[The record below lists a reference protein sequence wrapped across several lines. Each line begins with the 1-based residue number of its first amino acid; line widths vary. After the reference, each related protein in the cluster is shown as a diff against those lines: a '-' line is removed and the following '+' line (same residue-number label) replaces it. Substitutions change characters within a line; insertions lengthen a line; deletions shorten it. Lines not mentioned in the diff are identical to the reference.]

1 MTARPLEDS
10 PAVATIAPNERRE
23 AQAPASDF
31 FDRYSLIDPVMF
43 QVMGEG
49 LVSIC
54 REMGTTMCRTAYS
67 PIFVDGLDFS
77 CGILDAR
84 GEMIAQ
90 AEFCPVHLN
99 SMGYSAAWA
108 IAEIGVENLEPGD
121 VILHNDPYRG
131 GTHLNDVNC
140 IRPLFVGDE
149 LLGIAV
155 NRAHHIDLGGKARAG
170 FAGDATDLFTEGLI
184 IPPVK
189 WWRRGKE
196 DADIGEMVYRNVRQ
210 PYVQRGD
217 FSAQVASCVTAE
229 RRLQTLCER
238 YGIPA
243 VLECFDALKDYAER
257 RMRAEIEAMPDGVYN
272 FCDFAD
278 DDGISTDPIKIE
290 ATVEIAGD
298 EMTVDFTG
306 SNAQVVGPIN
316 ATYGI
321 TSSAC
326 WNAIMQVTDPTIPIN
341 EGRFRPVSLVLPRA
355 SVVNAENPRPTMGGN
370 AELHIRI
377 CETVM
382 GCFAQA
388 IPDRVIA
395 ACYGCVNNFTG
406 GAIDEQTGDFWIY
419 YLYSAGGWGAR
430 STKDGWDEIYHQPG
444 NGLDYPVEILETQ
457 MPIRY
462 RGKNLSEGYAG
473 AGRFRGGYGA
483 RRVIEYLEESEINAV
498 GERHKFGGWGLYGGQ
513 PARPNAILLKR
524 REDDEFRPLT
534 EHGAKSASKF
544 SNITVFPGDQVA
556 LVQSGGGGY
565 GSPLDRDL
573 DLVLA
578 DLEDELI
585 SIEQCREQYGVVASM
600 DGYDVVIDHEAT
612 AALRA
617 ELATVPA
624 RNVVNGCVTVD
635 DASFLER
642 GRPHRTA
649 PAEHPDDAV
658 IARARA
664 SLDVGVCR
672 NECPK
677 AADPAACPFHN
688 DEALKYWS
696 PDNLNRWARTHC
708 PQKTAV
714 VQHFRVARIY

>member
-1 MTARPLEDS
+1 MSATTTTGPPADAQS
-10 PAVATIAPNERRE
+10 PDE
-23 AQAPASDF
+23 DF
-31 FDRYSLIDPVMF
+31 FAPYRLIDPVMF
-43 QVMGEG
+43 QVIGDG

-90 AEFCPVHLN
+90 AEYCPVHLN

-108 IAEIGVENLEPGD
+108 ITEIGIENLDPGD

-140 IRPLFVGDE
+140 IKPLFVEGTVVAI
-149 LLGIAV
+149 GV

-189 WWRRGKE
+189 WWRKGRE
-196 DADIGEMVYRNVRQ
+196 DPDIGQLIYRNVRQ
-210 PYVQRGD
+210 PYVQKGD
-217 FSAQVASCVTAE
+217 FSAQVASCITAE
-229 RRLQTLCER
+229 RRLQGLCEK
-238 YGIPA
+238 YGSDA
-243 VLECFDALKDYAER
+243 VLECFEALKDYAER
-257 RMRAEIEAMPDGVYN
+257 RMRAEIAAMPDGS
-272 FCDFAD
+272 FSFSDFAD
-278 DDGISTDPIKIE
+278 DDGISTEAIE
-290 ATVEIAGD
+290 IHATVEIEGD
-298 EMTVDFTG
+298 SMKVDFTG
-306 SNAQVVGPIN
+306 SNSQVVGPIN
-316 ATYGI
+316 ATFGI

-341 EGRFRPVSLVLPRA
+341 EGRFRPVELVLPRG

-382 GCFAQA
+382 GCFAQV

-406 GAIDEQTGDFWIY
+406 GAIDPETGDFWIY

-430 STKDGWDEIYHQPG
+430 QTKDGWDEIYHQPG

-462 RGKNLSEGYAG
+462 LGKNLSEGYAG
-473 AGRFRGGYGA
+473 AGRFRGGFGA

-498 GERHKFGGWGLYGGQ
+498 GERHRFGGWGLYGGR

-524 REDDEFRPLT
+524 LGEDEFRPLT
-534 EHGAKSASKF
+534 EHGAASPSKF
-544 SNITVFPGDQVA
+544 SNVTVRPGDQVA

-565 GSPLDRDL
+565 GNPYERDL
-573 DLVLA
+573 ELVLS

-585 SIEQCREQYGVVASM
+585 SFDQAREQYGVVARL
-600 DGYDVVIDHEAT
+600 DGYDVVIDAAAT
-612 AALRA
+612 DARRVEMAA
-617 ELATVPA
+617 EEVP
-624 RNVVNGCVTVD
+624 NVIAGCITVD
-635 DASFLER
+635 PASATER
-642 GRPHRTA
+642 TREHRK
-649 PAEHPDDAV
+649 PPIPHPDDLT
-658 IARARA
+658 IASAQE
-664 SLDVGVCR
+664 SLDFAFCR
-672 NECPK
+672 TECPK
-677 AADPAACPFHN
+677 RADAAACPFHN
-688 DEALKYWS
+688 QEALAYWS
-696 PDNLNRWARTHC
+696 PENLNRWAREHC
-708 PQKTAV
+708 PQKSALTP
-714 VQHFRVARIY
+714 HFRVARIY